1 MLDLLNGD
9 NDAGDRYAPTG
20 GCKTST
26 LAFRERCR
34 KCKVGTCAG
43 LIGGLVNHVAYSD
56 DSDSMYE
63 AVRALHVRKFSTYT
77 NTRAHTGMS

>member
-26 LAFRERCR
+26 LEFRERCR

-43 LIGGLVNHVAYSD
+43 LIGGLVNLVAYSD
-56 DSDSMYE
+56 DSDSMCE

-77 NTRAHTGMS
+77 NTRAHTGTS